1 MAPVVLDAA
10 PAGCPEAQRLLR
22 PDGAPAEAAA
32 PARGRPA
39 RTPSH
44 LRKPEVDGALTSREA
59 AAAAVG
65 GIADALAS
73 TGVAVFSGGLSV
85 EAIAAVRLAMRPKTL
100 RLARALSAP
109 GGPRVR
115 VSGARSGCACH
126 AAAAPRLLRFPA
138 RGFADLCR
146 FGRLAR
152 R

>member
-39 RTPSH
+39 RTPSV
-44 LRKPEVDGALTSREA
+44 LRTPVVDGALTSREA

-73 TGVAVFSGGLSV
+73 TGVAVFSGGLAA
-85 EAIAAVRLAMRPKTL
+85 EAIAAVRASRCAPKTL
-100 RLARALSAP
+100 WLARHLSAP
-109 GGPRVR
+109 RAVPACAYRERGAAACL
-115 VSGARSGCACH
+115 ARSI
-126 AAAAPRLLRFPA
+126 
-138 RGFADLCR
+138 ADSPFR
-146 FGRLAR
+146 RLAR